1 MRTSQHAGRT
11 AFALGAV
18 VAATLG
24 LTATPASAAC
34 SDDVLNVCSGTT
46 TVALVVDAGTI
57 AILTTPAATNLTSV
71 LTGTDNV
78 QTVDLGL
85 TTVTDTR
92 LTSTGWSVSATSSDL
107 TSGGST
113 IPASATSFY
122 VPAAATSVLGAHTIT
137 RQATT
142 AGGAVASG
150 AALVTDTG
158 SGVNTATFTPY
169 MKIVVPS
176 GTSALTYAGTVTQ
189 SVA

>member
-11 AFALGAV
+11 ALALGAV
-18 VAATLG
+18 AAATLG
-24 LTATPASAAC
+24 LAATPAAAAC
-34 SDDVLNVCSGTT
+34 SDNVLNVCSGTT

-57 AILTTPAATNLTSV
+57 AIATTPAATNLTSV
-71 LTGTDNV
+71 LSGTDNV
-78 QTVDLGL
+78 QTVSLGL

-92 LTSTGWSVSATSSDL
+92 LTSTGWTVSATSSAL
-107 TSGGST
+107 TNGGSS
-113 IPASATSFY
+113 ILASATSFY
-122 VPAAATSVLGAHTIT
+122 VPAAATSVLGGHTIT

-142 AGGAVASG
+142 AGDAVASG

-169 MKIVVPS
+169 MKVVVPS
-176 GTSALTYAGTVTQ
+176 GTSALTYTGTVTQ

>member
-1 MRTSQHAGRT
+1 MRTTTT
-11 AFALGAV
+11 ALALGAV
-18 VAATLG
+18 AAATLG
-24 LTATPASAAC
+24 LAATPAAAAC
-34 SDDVLNVCSGTT
+34 SDNVLNVCSGTT

-57 AILTTPAATNLTSV
+57 AIATTPAATNLTSV
-71 LTGTDNV
+71 ITGTDNV
-78 QTVDLGL
+78 QTVSLGL

-92 LTSTGWSVSATSSDL
+92 LTSTGWTVSATSSAL
-107 TSGGST
+107 TNGGSS
-113 IPASATSFY
+113 ILASATSFY
-122 VPAAATSVLGAHTIT
+122 VPAAATSVLGGHTIT

-169 MKIVVPS
+169 MKVVVPS
-176 GTSALTYAGTVTQ
+176 GTSALTYTGTVTQ